1 MKINT
6 EIANTL
12 TIEEIGAILDN
23 AVETNVIIAFTDSDI
38 IKQEIISEQGE
49 YIEEQRVRS
58 GKLIRLDKLSKN
70 VYGDRV
76 YDNDINDLTFGFGTT
91 DTYAIIYDEDSIKAS
106 SAMFLTFN
114 EKDFHNESLW
124 IKILNIETI

>member
-70 VYGDRV
+70 AYGDRV